1 MSILQHNSNINSITS
16 EQFAKIFD
24 DIFNNQY
31 TKTQV
36 RDFLL
41 NLNLADL
48 PVNAISGAVNSLQK
62 QAIKLEINQHLASQ
76 IIDICGTGGD
86 KLNTLNISTA
96 VAFLLAGAGIKVAK
110 HGNKAI
116 SSQSGS
122 ADIFSQLKLSF
133 TTSSKIIEEMLFE
146 ANLCFIY
153 APYFHPIL
161 AQIGDVRAKI
171 AQPTIFNFLG
181 PLLNPLKPPYQ
192 LIGVSKHSIA
202 NKMLQVIA
210 NNQHHQAVSIVS
222 GHNGLDEISTT
233 CPSFLWQ
240 YQKPNILPCQTIHPQ
255 KLGFDLVDISKIQG
269 KDSAY
274 NASAL
279 LQLLAGE
286 ASAYRDIVIL
296 NAIYA
301 LQIIKPKLDFQEAK
315 EIIIESLDSKKAQ
328 LILQKLQNLSLLFK

>member
-1 MSILQHNSNINSITS
+1 MSILQHHLNLNNITTKEFN
-16 EQFAKIFD
+16 QIFD

-31 TKTQV
+31 TKDQISS
-36 RDFLL
+36 FLL
-41 NLNLADL
+41 NLNSADL

-62 QAIKLEINQHLASQ
+62 QAIKLQINQHLTNQ

-96 VAFLLAGAGIKVAK
+96 VAFVLAGAGIKVAK

-133 TTSSKIIEEMLFE
+133 TTSSQVIEKMLLE
-146 ANLCFIY
+146 TNLCFIY

-161 AQIGDVRAKI
+161 AQIADVRAKI

-192 LIGVSKHSIA
+192 LIGISKHNIA
-202 NKMLQVIA
+202 NKMLEFIS
-210 NNQHHQAVSIVS
+210 NNQQHQAVSIVS
-222 GHNGLDEISTT
+222 AHNGLDEISTT

-240 YQKPNILPCQTIHPQ
+240 YQKPNILSCQTINPQ
-255 KLGFDLVDISKIQG
+255 KLGFNLVDISQIQG

-279 LQLLAGE
+279 LKLLAGE
-286 ASAYRDIVIL
+286 NSAYRDIVIL

-301 LQIIKPKLDFQEAK
+301 LQVIKPKLDFQEAQ
-315 EIIIESLDSKKAQ
+315 EIVTESLDNKKAQ
-328 LILQKLQNLSLLFK
+328 LVLKKLQKFL